1 MDMQHYDPIALQIL
15 WSRLIATVDEAS
27 ATLVRTSFST
37 VVRESN
43 DFACVLVDA
52 QGRSLAQSTAS
63 VPSFIGTL
71 PVTVRHMLREFPP
84 ETLVPGDVLLT
95 NDPWMGTGHLPDISV
110 ARPVFRDGRL
120 IGFAA
125 SVAHSPDI
133 GGRIRS
139 PDAREVFEEGLRIPI
154 LKLMKGGELNED
166 IRKVI
171 EYNVRVPDMV
181 LGDLMAQV
189 AANDMSARRLLQMMD
204 EHGLDNLESLASAIH
219 GYSEA
224 AMREAISRVPD
235 GEYRYGFQTDGFDKP
250 LTVQITMRVE
260 GDAIAVDYAGSS
272 PQVDRALNVVP
283 NYTYAYTAF
292 AIKAALSPDVPNNE
306 GGFNPITVTAPEGSI
321 FNPRFPAAVGG
332 RAVMGHFL
340 PAAVFGA
347 LAQVVPD
354 LVQAASGS
362 PLWCMNISGV
372 DDRGRRMATM
382 FFVNGGQGAS
392 GRKDGISCIS
402 FPSNMSNTPIEVLEH
417 TAPVEIE
424 GKQLRARSGGRGRHR
439 GGMGQ
444 HLAVRIKSAG
454 PATLAFLADRTKVP
468 AFGLMG
474 GSEGALGALTLNGK
488 PLDPKRIHVVQPGDL
503 VVMSTPGGGGFGEVE
518 EEEPEV
524 EEQGEVPRPE
534 IG

>member
-1 MDMQHYDPIALQIL
+1 MQQYDPITLQIL
-15 WSRLIATVDEAS
+15 WGRLIATVDEAS

-43 DFACVLVDA
+43 DFACVLLDA
-52 QGRSLAQSTAS
+52 RGRSLAQSTAS

-71 PVTVRHMLREFPP
+71 PVTVRHFLEEFPP
-84 ETLVPGDVLLT
+84 ETLEPGDVLLT

-110 ARPVFRDGRL
+110 GRPVFRDGRL
-120 IGFAA
+120 VGFAA
-125 SVAHSPDI
+125 SVAHAPDI

-139 PDAREVFEEGLRIPI
+139 PDAREVFEEGLRLPI
-154 LKLMKGGELNED
+154 LKLMKAGKPNED
-166 IRKVI
+166 LLKLI

-181 LGDLMAQV
+181 VGDLMAQV

-204 EHGLDNLESLASAIH
+204 EHGLNDLEELASEIH

-224 AMREAISRVPD
+224 AMRQAISQVPD
-235 GEYRYGFQTDGFDKP
+235 GVYRYGFQTDGFEKP
-250 LTVQITMRVE
+250 LTVQIEVRVD
-260 GDAIAVDYAGSS
+260 GDTVDVDYAGSS

-292 AIKAALSPDVPNNE
+292 AIKAALSPDIPNNE
-306 GGFNPITVTAPEGSI
+306 GGFRPISVHAPEGSI

-347 LAQVVPD
+347 LAQIVPEK
-354 LVQAASGS
+354 VQAASGS
-362 PLWCMNISGV
+362 PLWCMNVSGL
-372 DDRGRRMATM
+372 DERGRRVATM

-392 GRKDGISCIS
+392 AHKDGISCIS

-424 GKQLRARSGGRGRHR
+424 EKRLAEGSGGKGRR
-439 GGMGQ
+439 TGGMGQ
-444 HLAVRIKSAG
+444 QVAVRIRSQG
-454 PATLAFLADRTKVP
+454 PATIAFLADRTKFP
-468 AFGLMG
+468 AFGLEG
-474 GSEGALGALTLNGK
+474 GYEGALGSITLNGR

-503 VVMSTPGGGGFGEVE
+503 VVLSTPGGGGFGKPE
-518 EEEPEV
+518 EEV
-524 EEQGEVPRPE
+524 LEESQPGGNVTWP
-534 IG
+534 GVD

>member
-1 MDMQHYDPIALQIL
+1 MHQYDPITLQIL

-43 DFACVLVDA
+43 DFACVLLDA
-52 QGRSLAQSTAS
+52 GGRSLAQSTAS

-71 PVTVRHMLREFPP
+71 PVTVRHMLREFPA
-84 ETLVPGDVLLT
+84 ELLEPGDVLLT
-95 NDPWMGTGHLPDISV
+95 NDPWLGTGHLPDINI
-110 ARPVFRDGRL
+110 ARPVFRAGRL

-139 PDAREVFEEGLRIPI
+139 PDAREVFEEGLRIPP
-154 LKLMKGGELNED
+154 LKLIKAGEPNKDVLRV
-166 IRKVI
+166 IRS
-171 EYNVRVPDMV
+171 NVRVPDMV
-181 LGDLMAQV
+181 EGDLMAQV

-204 EHGLDNLESLASAIH
+204 EHGLDDLESLATAIH
-219 GYSEA
+219 GYSES

-235 GEYRYGFQTDGFDKP
+235 GEYGYEFQTDGFDRP
-250 LTVQITMRVE
+250 LKVRIAVRVAEDTVH
-260 GDAIAVDYAGSS
+260 VDYAGSS

-306 GGFNPITVTAPEGSI
+306 GGFRPITVTAPEGSI

-347 LAQVVPD
+347 LAQVVPEK
-354 LVQAASGS
+354 VQAASGS
-362 PLWCMNISGV
+362 PLWCMNVAAV
-372 DDRGRRMATM
+372 DDRGHRVATM

-392 GRKDGISCIS
+392 AVKDGISCIS
-402 FPSNMSNTPIEVLEH
+402 FPSNMSNTPIEVLEN

-424 GKQLRARSGGRGRHR
+424 EKQLRAGSGGRGRHK

-444 HLAVRIKSAG
+444 QVAVRIKSQG
-454 PATLAFLADRTKVP
+454 PATIAFLADRTKYP
-468 AFGLMG
+468 AFGLEG
-474 GSEGALGALTLNGK
+474 GTEGALGSITLNGR

-503 VVMSTPGGGGFGEVE
+503 VVLSTPGGGGFGEP
-518 EEEPEV
+518 EPET
-524 EEQGEVPRPE
+524 GEGEGPRPE
-534 IG
+534 ID